1 MWGKERMEGMEG
13 MKGMGM
19 LIRLILHEDVNKI
32 DSITEY
38 RAIGYYI
45 QGYSNKLQD
54 FTKSKKLYYILFR
67 FLPYQIFETIK
78 DELLKNI

>member
-54 FTKSKKLYYILFR
+54 FTKSKKFYYILFR
-67 FLPYQIFETIK
+67 FYLIRFLQLIRT
-78 DELLKNI
+78 NC